1 MCWRI
6 CPQTCVARAI
16 MNSCQF
22 LSFWFVSRPTTA
34 IQRHCLGSQSVPSSE
49 THSVLPN
56 VFKFNGRSL
65 CWEISIFNFFSE
77 YLIGFSK
84 QFWENLHI
92 PWDSLGLVVAKSILK
107 LFVPCFMSAVVDT
120 DLLTYKNLCNGPCF
134 MSAVVNTNLL
144 AYEILCNWT
153 HHQRRQ
159 NTMSI
164 FLAVPL
170 IFFFFYGVCCPMID
184 GVDSPVFSTSDMI
197 IVT

>member
-6 CPQTCVARAI
+6 CPQTCIARAI

-34 IQRHCLGSQSVPSSE
+34 SQRHCLGSHGAPSSE
-49 THSVLPN
+49 PHPVLPN
-56 VFKFNGRSL
+56 VFKFNGRSF

-77 YLIGFSK
+77 YLIGFLK

-92 PWDSLGLVVAKSILK
+92 PWVSLGLVLAKSILE
-107 LFVPCFMSAVVDT
+107 LFA
-120 DLLTYKNLCNGPCF
+120 PCF

-144 AYEILCNWT
+144 TYEILCNWT

-159 NTMSI
+159 NAMSI
-164 FLAVPL
+164 FLAEALPL